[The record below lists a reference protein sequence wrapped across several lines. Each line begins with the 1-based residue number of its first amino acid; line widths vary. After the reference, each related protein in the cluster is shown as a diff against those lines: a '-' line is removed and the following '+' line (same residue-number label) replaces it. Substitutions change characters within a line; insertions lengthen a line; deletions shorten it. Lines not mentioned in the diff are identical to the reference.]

1 MAEKQKRFRF
11 FLAIAFGMPVVLG
24 ILLGI
29 AYTGGRDVNAFPL
42 AWMFLP
48 ACAVMIAGFATGW
61 KQKEENGEEVGPPKL
76 FFGTFLAFA
85 AALVACAVLSLWLPG
100 SAAYAAANFLVILS
114 APICLVELLCM
125 KKGTR
130 KAWGLSLTINWKK
143 SLLGIATFALL
154 YLLLSGL
161 SIAAVWMLTGSAQ
174 GFSLNPYWAVNLAVS
189 LPLNFALSFTAFLG
203 EEYGWRGFLQGE
215 LTERF
220 GRRKGVILLGLLW
233 GLWHLPLN
241 LFYYSPQTSLQ
252 SIIGQLAG
260 CVGMG
265 IFFGWV
271 YLRTR
276 NVWAVT
282 AAHFLNNNLG
292 LMLFG
297 VSAAGVT
304 LGWGDTVLSV
314 LLYMVVYLPF
324 LLTKEYRKGV
334 PEQGE

>member
-1 MAEKQKRFRF
+1 
-11 FLAIAFGMPVVLG
+11 
-24 ILLGI
+24 
-29 AYTGGRDVNAFPL
+29 
-42 AWMFLP
+42 
-48 ACAVMIAGFATGW
+48 
-61 KQKEENGEEVGPPKL
+61 
-76 FFGTFLAFA
+76 
-85 AALVACAVLSLWLPG
+85 
-100 SAAYAAANFLVILS
+100 
-114 APICLVELLCM
+114 
-125 KKGTR
+125 
-130 KAWGLSLTINWKK
+130 
-143 SLLGIATFALL
+143 
-154 YLLLSGL
+154 
-161 SIAAVWMLTGSAQ
+161 MLTGSAQ

-189 LPLNFALSFTAFLG
+189 LPLNFVLSFTAFLG

>member
-1 MAEKQKRFRF
+1 MAEKQKRFRI

-85 AALVACAVLSLWLPG
+85 AALAACAVLSLWLPG

-114 APICLVELLCM
+114 APVCLVELLCM

-161 SIAAVWMLTGSAQ
+161 SIAAIWMLTGSAQ

-189 LPLNFALSFTAFLG
+189 LPLNFLFHLAQFRDLS
-203 EEYGWRGFLQGE
+203 
-215 LTERF
+215 
-220 GRRKGVILLGLLW
+220 
-233 GLWHLPLN
+233 
-241 LFYYSPQTSLQ
+241 
-252 SIIGQLAG
+252 
-260 CVGMG
+260 
-265 IFFGWV
+265 
-271 YLRTR
+271 
-276 NVWAVT
+276 
-282 AAHFLNNNLG
+282 
-292 LMLFG
+292 
-297 VSAAGVT
+297 
-304 LGWGDTVLSV
+304 
-314 LLYMVVYLPF
+314 
-324 LLTKEYRKGV
+324 
-334 PEQGE
+334 